1 MLTQPKNRCKDC
13 GRSFVVRREQKQER
27 VFRTPLWFHEYI
39 LEGYSS
45 RQIAKQ
51 SGKLE
56 YLVRRDIQSRLDA
69 NEIDCIDE
77 IFLDVH
83 YLMLDGYALPRAPG
97 CANSYI
103 LLVYYEYIQEKVV
116 WFSIRDGEKKEYIL
130 EDLRFLR
137 DQMGYTQINTGI
149 SDGWLQIASALK
161 EIYPMII
168 HQRCLVHIQRQVK
181 GYISGNPRTKAWKQ
195 LKHITSYLVLSDPF
209 LFPLLFQI
217 WVNTYHYFLNEK
229 SITQKGWWTW
239 THKNLRKA
247 MKHVQNA
254 LPSMFQSDK
263 YNDPNI
269 EQTTNKLE
277 WYFWVLT
284 EEWYHE
290 HKWLCRKRLL
300 SFTSLWIYLRNQK

>member
-1 MLTQPKNRCKDC
+1 M
-13 GRSFVVRREQKQER
+13 VRREQKQER

-77 IFLDVH
+77 IFPDVH

-149 SDGWLQIASALK
+149 SDG
-161 EIYPMII
+161 
-168 HQRCLVHIQRQVK
+168 
-181 GYISGNPRTKAWKQ
+181 
-195 LKHITSYLVLSDPF
+195 
-209 LFPLLFQI
+209 
-217 WVNTYHYFLNEK
+217 
-229 SITQKGWWTW
+229 
-239 THKNLRKA
+239 
-247 MKHVQNA
+247 
-254 LPSMFQSDK
+254 
-263 YNDPNI
+263 
-269 EQTTNKLE
+269 
-277 WYFWVLT
+277 
-284 EEWYHE
+284 
-290 HKWLCRKRLL
+290 
-300 SFTSLWIYLRNQK
+300 